1 MGAHLLLAYFQ
12 QLMAMANLLLPATGE
27 GNNLVMIIVGVV
39 IVIAAIALFV
49 SGRKKK

>member
-1 MGAHLLLAYFQ
+1 MGAHLLLVYFQ